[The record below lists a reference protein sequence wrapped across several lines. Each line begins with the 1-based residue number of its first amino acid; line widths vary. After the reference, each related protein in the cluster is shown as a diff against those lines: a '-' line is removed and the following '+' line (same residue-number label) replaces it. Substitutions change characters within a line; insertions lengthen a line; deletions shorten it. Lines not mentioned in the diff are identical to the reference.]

1 MGDAKEKELRPDAL
15 QTNKLNVEVYASQL
29 LPQQEQNLQV
39 QSQKQILVSVAQKSQ
54 EQAQKQDIDNQMDLI
69 SKNLLSSEQTK
80 MVLNKKA
87 QQKSIQ
93 VVHAQDKDD
102 L

>member
-39 QSQKQILVSVAQKSQ
+39 QLQKPLVSVAPKSQ